1 MFLPRSLSATADAV
15 NALGRLQKVFNA
27 ELRSEEALHIDED
40 MKLALQV
47 RDATFEW
54 EETTSIKEPEK
65 EDSIIPSAPF
75 RVRNVTMNVQ
85 RGSLVA
91 IVGRVGSGK
100 SSLLMGL
107 IGEMRKVSGSVS
119 FGGQI
124 AYCPQTAWIQ
134 NSTLVSSTL
143 WILQIISDT
152 LNREIILPSG
162 NPSTRK
168 NIGG

>member
-15 NALGRLQKVFNA
+15 NAFGRLQNVFNA

-40 MKLALQV
+40 MKFALQV

-54 EETTSIKEPEK
+54 EESASTEESEK
-65 EDSIIPSAPF
+65 EDPLSASAPF

-119 FGGQI
+119 FGGRV

-134 NSTLVSSTL
+134 NSTLASWTL
-143 WILQIISDT
+143 WISQIISDSF
-152 LNREIILPSG
+152 NREIISPLG